1 MLELADEADSKS
13 VGLITRAGSTPATGT
28 SVRRSKH
35 RSVSAL
41 RRKLHYVSS
50 FFLLNCDP
58 LCRARSLVFMFR
70 CISIQNLSQNTE
82 SDQQMVLFFLSKSNL
97 LRLALIWGLR
107 STASLSRIE
116 AVLRLRLRQ
125 YANSRPDSGAGIIL
139 FFFESWLYGRG
150 VPQYSQNFPVFEPPQ
165 SGQIHSTEAAGV
177 GIFCTLFAV
186 GAA

>member
-1 MLELADEADSKS
+1 MLELVDEADSKS

-58 LCRARSLVFMFR
+58 LCWARSLVFVFR
-70 CISIQNLSQNTE
+70 CISIRNLSQNTE
-82 SDQQMVLFFLSKSNL
+82 SDQLMVLFFLYKSNL

-107 STASLSRIE
+107 SAASLSRIE

-125 YANSRPDSGAGIIL
+125 CSVTHGTRLIDGGTH
-139 FFFESWLYGRG
+139 FVRKLY
-150 VPQYSQNFPVFEPPQ
+150 VSAVLD
-165 SGQIHSTEAAGV
+165 IVAGV
-177 GIFCTLFAV
+177 D
-186 GAA
+186 

>member
-1 MLELADEADSKS
+1 MLELVDEADSKS

-58 LCRARSLVFMFR
+58 LCWARSLVFMFR

-82 SDQQMVLFFLSKSNL
+82 SDQLMVLFFISKSTL
-97 LRLALIWGLR
+97 FRWALIWGLR
-107 STASLSRIE
+107 SAASLSRIE

-125 YANSRPDSGAGIIL
+125 CSVTHGTRLIDGGTH
-139 FFFESWLYGRG
+139 FVRKLY
-150 VPQYSQNFPVFEPPQ
+150 VSAVLD
-165 SGQIHSTEAAGV
+165 IVAGV
-177 GIFCTLFAV
+177 D
-186 GAA
+186 

>member
-1 MLELADEADSKS
+1 MVDEADSKS

-58 LCRARSLVFMFR
+58 LCWARSLVFMFR

-82 SDQQMVLFFLSKSNL
+82 SDQQMVLFFLSKSNPFHW
-97 LRLALIWGLR
+97 ASIWFPSR
-107 STASLSRIE
+107 SQHRSVSASRRKLHYVGSFFLFRIE
-116 AVLRLRLRQ
+116 PAPLGFDLLFLQQGGQAQFVPARLR
-125 YANSRPDSGAGIIL
+125 I
-139 FFFESWLYGRG
+139 FFR
-150 VPQYSQNFPVFEPPQ
+150 FPVF
-165 SGQIHSTEAAGV
+165 T
-177 GIFCTLFAV
+177 F
-186 GAA
+186 